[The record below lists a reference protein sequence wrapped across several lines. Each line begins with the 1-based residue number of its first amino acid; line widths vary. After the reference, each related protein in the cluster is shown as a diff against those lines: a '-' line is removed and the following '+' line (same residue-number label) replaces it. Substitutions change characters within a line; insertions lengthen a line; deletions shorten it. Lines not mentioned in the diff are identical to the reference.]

1 MTQTNIY
8 NDIAERT
15 GGDIYIGVVGPVRT
29 GKSTFIKR
37 FMDTLVLPH
46 MEDAYSR
53 DRARDELPQSAAG
66 KTVMTTEPKFIP
78 NEAVELH
85 LNDRAA
91 FRVKMIDCVGYIVP
105 GAMGHMEDDKPRMVM
120 TPWDEQPMPFDR
132 AAEIGTQKVIREH
145 STIGVLVTT
154 DGSIGELPRESYEQA
169 EARVVAELKEQN
181 KPFVLVLNS
190 AHPEEAEAVALAEAL
205 EERYQVPVA
214 LVSCLELDEQD
225 IRKILELVLL
235 EFPIKELRFA
245 FPRFVTCLEAEHPL
259 RKELIEEFAARAESI
274 EKVGEVNEVF
284 ADFVWEPYGA
294 SVEPVQIDLA
304 TGCALL
310 SVQIPEESFYRII
323 GDKTGLEIDGEEALL
338 SVLSELADM
347 KKKYEKFEAAIRQVN
362 ETGYGIVTP
371 GVEDLTL
378 EEPEIVKQPGGYGVK
393 LRASAPSIHM
403 IRANI
408 QTEVSPIVGSEK
420 QSEDMV
426 KFLLK
431 GFEENPADIW
441 QSNMF
446 GKSLHEL
453 VGEGLNAKLAHMP
466 QDARMKLTDT
476 LQKIIND
483 GAGGLICIL
492 L

>member
-1 MTQTNIY
+1 MTGIY

-46 MEDAYSR
+46 IDDPYSR

-66 KTVMTTEPKFIP
+66 RTVMTTEPKFIP

-85 LNDRAA
+85 LADNAA

-105 GAMGHMEDDKPRMVM
+105 GALGHIEEDKPRMVM
-120 TPWDEQPMPFDR
+120 TPWAAEPMPFEQ
-132 AAEIGTQKVIREH
+132 AAEIGTQKVIKEH
-145 STIGVLVTT
+145 STIGILVTT
-154 DGSIGELPRESYEQA
+154 DGTIGELPRESYIEA
-169 EARVVAELKEQN
+169 ETRVIEELKAQN
-181 KPFVLVLNS
+181 KPFIIVLNS
-190 AHPEEAEAVALAEAL
+190 ATPEADSSTALALSL
-205 EERYQVPVA
+205 EERFRVPVA
-214 LVSCLELDEQD
+214 LVSCPELDERD

-245 FPRFVTCLEAEHPL
+245 LPHFATCLEETHPL
-259 RKELIEEFAARAESI
+259 RKELIEELARRAESI
-274 EKVGEVNEVF
+274 EKVGEVRDAF
-284 ADFVWEPYGA
+284 AELPEEPYGA
-294 SVEPVQIDLA
+294 TVETVQIDLA
-304 TGCALL
+304 TGSALL
-310 SVQIPEESFYRII
+310 AVRVPEASFYQILE
-323 GDKTGLEIDGEEALL
+323 DKTGFPIDGEEALL
-338 SVLSELADM
+338 TVLTELADM
-347 KKKYEKFEAAIRQVN
+347 KKKYEKFESAIRQVN

-378 EEPEIVKQPGGYGVK
+378 EEPEIVKQPGGYGVR

-403 IRANI
+403 IRADI

-420 QSEDMV
+420 QSEDVV

-431 GFEENPADIW
+431 GFEENPGLIW
-441 QSNMF
+441 ESNMF

-453 VGEGLNAKLAHMP
+453 VNEGLNAKLAHMP
-466 QDARMKLTDT
+466 YDARMKLTDT